1 MAKKYKNLGFG
12 VLENLGNGQNDL
24 GKPGISTLWGRG
36 HPEIIGLQKQQNC
49 EGNFD
54 IFTGRS
60 ALSSKC

>member
-36 HPEIIGLQKQQNC
+36 HPAMYE
-49 EGNFD
+49 
-54 IFTGRS
+54 
-60 ALSSKC
+60 